1 VVNGLVPE
9 RDIEIKFTGLK
20 AGDKMYEEL
29 FRAGDIRKDTGHSE
43 IFAAVPAEADAGLSD
58 ACRAELQQLA
68 AGADKA
74 AILGKIKALV
84 PAYTG
89 WPRKSRIENRESKIG
104 EKEGEARKTKGELG
118 GGGGVKGTGYF
129 NKKGSLR
136 SLFCCLPT
144 RHALDGLVCYNID
157 RKFKFCLRHVS

>member
-89 WPRKSRIENRESKIG
+89 WPRGAAQREGKG
-104 EKEGEARKTKGELG
+104 NEAKPRGNEARPREAEGEAL
-118 GGGGVKGTGYF
+118 
-129 NKKGSLR
+129 
-136 SLFCCLPT
+136 
-144 RHALDGLVCYNID
+144 
-157 RKFKFCLRHVS
+157 